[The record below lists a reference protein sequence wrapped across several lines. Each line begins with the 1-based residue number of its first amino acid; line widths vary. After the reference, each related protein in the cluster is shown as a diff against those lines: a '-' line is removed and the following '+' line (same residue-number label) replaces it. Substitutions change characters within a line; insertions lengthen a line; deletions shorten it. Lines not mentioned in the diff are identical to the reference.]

1 MDCTIN
7 CNENLKELYVSMQQ
21 KYDVAA
27 YVWPAYT
34 DDPRARLFFPQG
46 MGEWEIIINS
56 KPKFK
61 GHKQPRKPLWG
72 YMNEADP
79 RVMEMQIDAAADH
92 GVNTFIYDW
101 YWYDRRPF
109 LEDCLN
115 EGYLKARN
123 NHRVNFYLMWAN
135 HDATSLWDKR
145 NSHQLS
151 QVIWDAALDR
161 HEFERVCTR
170 IIEKYLGHPCYY
182 RIDGKPVFSIY
193 HLESL
198 IRGLGGVE
206 EARDALDW
214 FRRKAESAGLGG
226 LHLQGVL
233 FKGMSS
239 GVTGI
244 PGEHIQVQQQVVDRL
259 GFDSLTHYQWCHIAD
274 PKGDYMDLGKKAVEE
289 WKFVSNQ
296 YEAPYFPHVAMG
308 WDSNSRVVDLRES
321 IITGNEPDKFEHF
334 LRLAKE
340 YIDTHPDQPPLI
352 TINSWNEWSESS
364 YIQPDTELGY
374 GYLEAIKR
382 TFVD

>member
-1 MDCTIN
+1 
-7 CNENLKELYVSMQQ
+7 
-21 KYDVAA
+21 
-27 YVWPAYT
+27 
-34 DDPRARLFFPQG
+34 
-46 MGEWEIIINS
+46 
-56 KPKFK
+56 
-61 GHKQPRKPLWG
+61 
-72 YMNEADP
+72 
-79 RVMEMQIDAAADH
+79 MEMQIDAAADH

-170 IIEKYLGHPCYY
+170 IIEKYLGHPSYY

-226 LHLQGVL
+226 LHLQAVL

-239 GVTGI
+239 GATGI
-244 PGEHIQVQQQVVDRL
+244 PGEHIQVQHQVVDRL
-259 GFDSLTHYQWCHIAD
+259 GFDSLTHYQWCHIAV
-274 PKGDYMDLGKKAVEE
+274 PKGDYTDLGNKAVEE

-296 YEAPYFPHVAMG
+296 YKAPYFPHVAMG

-340 YIDTHPDQPPLI
+340 SIDTHPGQPPLI

-364 YIQPDTELGY
+364 YIQPDTEHGY

-382 TFVD
+382 TFMD